1 MNSTIAETQG
11 TALEYF
17 LRSPIVAVIVLF
29 LAIVGG
35 KFVLGLGQREALLPP
50 GPPTLPIIGNANIFP
65 RSYLHHKFAEWSKQ
79 YGDVVSVKV
88 MNQTIIALHSPAA
101 VKEVFDKHGA
111 SNTNRPK
118 STIVEIITPDNLN
131 LGTGRYANETWK
143 LMRKASQALL
153 NSRNLEKFTKVQHAE
168 ATQMIVDLIH
178 TPENWMEH
186 CQRFTTSFFLSV
198 VYGTRG
204 PQSSTPA
211 VRDFLHAHRRFMRAL
226 NFGTAPPVDLFP
238 ILKLVPKRFAGW
250 KREAEA
256 VKGLHDELYSR
267 LTKQVRER
275 LRKGRGNG
283 CFMEDALQNDEAWGM
298 KDEVWLNN
306 LGGTILEGS
315 DTTSASI
322 QNVIVC
328 AVAFPD
334 KQRLVSEELER
345 VVGPNRVPRLE
356 DLNNLPYTRA
366 FINES
371 MRFVPVAPIGV
382 PHEMNRDEMING
394 MLFPKGAVLFMNTW
408 FMFHDERYFDR
419 PEEFLPERFLD
430 NPFGVKPEAAD
441 DPARRDTFLFGG
453 GRRICPGS
461 ASATTS
467 METIS
472 PYLLWAFDF
481 KQALDPETGKEV
493 SPKLEF
499 ESGIVAI
506 PSQIKCLIVPKSKDR
521 IQVIQQEF
529 QRVAEELKRY
539 EVEIS
544 EEDMQYNR
552 KYRDTVSI
560 TI

>member
-1 MNSTIAETQG
+1 MSELDIMNSTNPDTQG
-11 TALEYF
+11 
-17 LRSPIVAVIVLF
+17 VAVAQFFPSPNIAFIVISL

-35 KFVLGLGQREALLPP
+35 KYLLGFGQREALLPP

-65 RSYLHHKFAEWSKQ
+65 RSYLQYKFAEWSKQ

-88 MNQTIIALHSPAA
+88 MNQTIIALHSPAV

-143 LMRKASQALL
+143 LMRKASQTLL
-153 NSRNLEKFTKVQHAE
+153 TSRNLEKFAKVQHAE
-168 ATQMIVDLIH
+168 ATQMIVDIVH
-178 TPENWMEH
+178 NPENWMEH

-204 PQSSTPA
+204 PQPSSPA
-211 VRDFLHAHRRFMRAL
+211 VRDFLHAHRRFMHAL

-238 ILKLVPKRFAGW
+238 VLKLVPKQFAGW

-256 VKGLHDELYSR
+256 VKALHDDLYSR
-267 LTKQVRER
+267 LTQQVRER
-275 LRKGRGNG
+275 MAKGKGNG
-283 CFMEDALQNDEAWGM
+283 CFMEDAIQNAEDWGM

-328 AVAFPD
+328 AVAFPE

-345 VVGPNRVPRLE
+345 VVGPHRVPRLE
-356 DLNNLPYTRA
+356 DLDNLPYTRA

-371 MRFVPVAPIGV
+371 MRFIPVAPIGV

-408 FMFHDERYFDR
+408 FMFHDERYFDK
-419 PEEFLPERFLD
+419 PEEFMPERFLD
-430 NPFGVKPEAAD
+430 NPYGVRPEAAD

-461 ASATTS
+461 GSAKTS

-481 KQALDPETGKEV
+481 KQALDPETGEEI
-493 SPKLEF
+493 PPQLEF
-499 ESGIVAI
+499 ES
-506 PSQIKCLIVPKSKDR
+506 QIKCRIVPKSEERVK
-521 IQVIQQEF
+521 VIQQEF
-529 QRVAEELKRY
+529 QRVAEELRRY

-544 EEDMQYNR
+544 DEDVQYN
-552 KYRDTVSI
+552 KTYRDTA
-560 TI
+560 